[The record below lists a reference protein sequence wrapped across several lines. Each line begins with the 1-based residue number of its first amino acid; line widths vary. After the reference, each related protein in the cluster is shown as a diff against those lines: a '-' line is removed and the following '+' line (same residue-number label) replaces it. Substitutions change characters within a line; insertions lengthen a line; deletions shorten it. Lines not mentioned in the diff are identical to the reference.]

1 MSDFQLKNV
10 ILIENTWYI
19 GMVAQFQIRHSK
31 CCFGL
36 GPFTCAEHD
45 LAIFLKKIERRTVD
59 QGRFSKFP
67 GPIWSEDRPVPPKI
81 DKF

>member
-59 QGRFSKFP
+59 QG
-67 GPIWSEDRPVPPKI
+67 PIWSKDRPVPPKI